1 MIKSVGRKKVRLY
14 FRSPGGGGGWRSW
27 CAPVA
32 MDSGAE
38 VRCAV
43 HGAPEHRGA
52 VCSAR
57 CATAGG
63 STAHCTVLRV
73 VTDGEKAHDGKFDR
87 IESVDT

>member
-1 MIKSVGRKKVRLY
+1 MAIVVCSG
-14 FRSPGGGGGWRSW
+14 SNGQW
-27 CAPVA
+27 C
-32 MDSGAE
+32 
-38 VRCAV
+38 
-43 HGAPEHRGA
+43 RGA